1 MAAKKIG
8 NGQALLSGELQTQID
23 VMQKNV
29 NDFADK
35 LGTVA
40 ENRSEDIRKY
50 IQPL

>member
-1 MAAKKIG
+1 
-8 NGQALLSGELQTQID
+8 
-23 VMQKNV
+23 MQKNV